1 MAGRDITEGR
11 STRAVAVELGVG
23 TGTVWQNTGIQ
34 YDFAIAGIPFLAAI
48 SDTRPYERATAPFRK
63 PQFDSQRD
71 PGEQSLTGWWL
82 RSQSSF
88 HTGEGIT
95 FYDPLAN
102 PYSTTIAS
110 NSYRI
115 ASSYGVDIWTPGEV
129 SLLKQTANLSGVTTG
144 VYKTISIVDGSTDKI
159 LGWTPANTTI
169 KSYTAAGTSTTYT
182 SVVTAGLDTATLAIA
197 TDGAHLFVADN
208 DHIYTGEIATPTSG
222 YTQYYNTGSEKIVLG
237 WAKQR
242 LVACIGA
249 AVYELTGPRGSS
261 HTLPTAAYTHPNS
274 DWTWTSISEGGSAI
288 YVAGYLGGNSAIYR
302 FTLDGTTGAMPVLS
316 SAIVSAQLPIGEI
329 VYKIESYLGY
339 LTIGTNKGVRIA
351 SISPNDGSLTYGPL
365 IIETDN
371 PVLDFAFRDTFVWA
385 TGSVGG
391 FAGLYRI
398 DLSNEIDTLR
408 FAWAHD
414 TYLSDVTGYATS
426 VDFVGNTD
434 QIAFTT
440 SGSNGIAIQSTTVLN
455 PSGYLETGFIRYNTL
470 ELKNFKRI
478 HAQGNFTYGSMSLQ
492 TKDDLNNVYDVNSY
506 DNTIGNPESAITQ
519 PIGAQDSMA
528 LRFVLY
534 RDADDSTVGPVFKGY
549 QLKAVPA
556 SPRQRIIKIPLMNYD
571 TEIDKYNSTIGYEG
585 RAKDRLLALEAA
597 EATGD
602 IVTWQD
608 FRTGEIQ
615 QCLIEEVLF
624 TDLTPPDK
632 KLTGF
637 GGIVSLTIRTV

>member
-11 STRAVAVELGVG
+11 STRAIAVELGVG
-23 TGTVWQNTGIQ
+23 TGTIWQNTGNSF
-34 YDFAIAGIPFLAAI
+34 DCAIAGIPFLTAI
-48 SDTRPYERATAPFRK
+48 NDTRPYERATAPFRK
-63 PQFDSQRD
+63 QQFDSQRD

-88 HTGEGIT
+88 HTGEGII

-115 ASSYGVDIWTPGEV
+115 ANSYGVDIWTPGQV

-144 VYKTISIVDGSTDKI
+144 IYKTISIVDGSTDKI

-169 KSYTAAGTSTTYT
+169 KSYIADGTSSTYT

-197 TDGAHLFVADN
+197 TDGAHLFIADN
-208 DHIYTGEIATPTSG
+208 DHIYTGEIATPAAG
-222 YTQYYNTGSEKIVLG
+222 YTAYYNTGSEKIVLG
-237 WAKQR
+237 WVKQR
-242 LVACIGA
+242 LVGCIGA
-249 AVYELTGPRGSS
+249 AVYELTAARGSS
-261 HTLPTAAYTHPNS
+261 HTLPTPLYTHPNS
-274 DWTWTSISEGGSAI
+274 DWNWTSISESGSAI
-288 YVAGYLGGNSAIYR
+288 YVAGYLGGNSAIYK
-302 FTLDGTTGAMPVLS
+302 FTLDTSGAMPTLS
-316 SAIVSAQLPIGEI
+316 SGVVAAQLPIGEI

-339 LTIGTNKGVRIA
+339 LAIGTNKGVRIA
-351 SISPNDGSLTYGPL
+351 SVNSADGSITYGPL

-371 PVLDFAFRDTFVWA
+371 PVLDFAFRDRFVWA

-398 DLSNEIDTLR
+398 DLSNEIETLR

-414 TYLSDVTGYATS
+414 TYLPDVSGYATS
-426 VDFVGNTD
+426 VDFVGNTN

-455 PSGYLETGFIRYNTL
+455 PNGYLDTGYIRYNTL
-470 ELKNFKRI
+470 ELKNFKRL
-478 HAQGNFTYGSMSLQ
+478 HAQGDFSHGSLSLQ
-492 TKDDLNNVYDVNSY
+492 TKDDLNTIYDVNSY
-506 DNTIGNPESAITQ
+506 DSAIGNPESTITQ
-519 PIGAQDSMA
+519 PIGAQDSLA

-534 RDADDSTVGPVFKGY
+534 RDAIDSTLGPVFKGY

-556 SPRQRIIKIPLMNYD
+556 SPRQRIIKIPLLNYD
-571 TEIDKYNSTIGYEG
+571 TETDKYNATIGYEG
-585 RAKDRLLALEAA
+585 RAKDRLLALESA
-597 EATGD
+597 EANGD
-602 IVTWQD
+602 IVSWQD

-624 TDLTPPDK
+624 TDTTPPDK
-632 KLTGF
+632 RLTGF
-637 GGIVSLTIRTV
+637 GGIISLTIRTV

>member
-1 MAGRDITEGR
+1 VAGRDITDGR
-11 STRAVAVELGVG
+11 STRAIAVELGVG
-23 TGTVWQNTGIQ
+23 TGTIWQNTGNSF
-34 YDFAIAGIPFLAAI
+34 DCAIAGIPFLTAI

-88 HTGEGIT
+88 HTGEGII

-115 ASSYGVDIWTPGEV
+115 ANSYGVDIWTPGQV
-129 SLLKQTANLSGVTTG
+129 NLLKQTANLSGVTTG
-144 VYKTISIVDGSTDKI
+144 IYKTISIVDGSTDKI

-208 DHIYTGEIATPTSG
+208 DHIYTGEIATPAAG
-222 YTQYYNTGSEKIVLG
+222 YTTYYTTGSEKVVLG
-237 WAKQR
+237 WVKQR
-242 LVACIGA
+242 LVACVGA
-249 AVYELTGPRGSS
+249 GVYELTGTKGTSRA
-261 HTLPTAAYTHPNS
+261 LPTPVYTHPNA
-274 DWTWTSISEGGSAI
+274 DWNWTSISESGSAI
-288 YVAGYLGGNSAIYR
+288 YVSGYLGGNSAIYK
-302 FTLDGTTGAMPVLS
+302 FTLDTSGAMPTLTSGVV
-316 SAIVSAQLPIGEI
+316 AAQLPIGEI

-339 LTIGTNKGVRIA
+339 LAIGTNKGVRIA
-351 SISPNDGSLTYGPL
+351 SVNSSDGSIVYGPL

-371 PVLDFAFRDTFVWA
+371 PVLDFAFRDRFVWA

-391 FAGLYRI
+391 FVGLYRI
-398 DLSNEIDTLR
+398 DLSNEIETLR

-414 TYLSDVTGYATS
+414 TYLPDVPGYATS
-426 VDFVGNTD
+426 VDFVGNTN

-440 SGSNGIAIQSTTVLN
+440 SGNNGIAIQSTTVLN
-455 PSGYLETGFIRYNTL
+455 PSGYLDTGYIRYNTL
-470 ELKNFKRI
+470 ELKNFKRL
-478 HAQGNFTYGSMSLQ
+478 HAQGDFNHGSLSLQ
-492 TKDDLNNVYDVNSY
+492 TKDDLNNVFDVNSY
-506 DNTIGNPESAITQ
+506 DSAIGNPESTITQ
-519 PIGAQDSMA
+519 PIGAQDSLA

-534 RDADDSTVGPVFKGY
+534 RDATDSTLGPVFKGY

-556 SPRQRIIKIPLMNYD
+556 SPRQRIIKIPLLNYD
-571 TEIDKYNSTIGYEG
+571 TETDKYNSTIGYEG
-585 RAKDRLLALEAA
+585 RAKDRLLALESA

-602 IVTWQD
+602 IVSWQD

-624 TDLTPPDK
+624 TDTTPPDK
-632 KLTGF
+632 RLTGF
-637 GGIVSLTIRTV
+637 GGIISLTIRTV

>member
-11 STRAVAVELGVG
+11 NTRAIAVDLGIG
-23 TGTVWQNTGIQ
+23 TGTIWQNTGNSF
-34 YDFAIAGIPFLAAI
+34 DCAIAGIPFLTAI

-63 PQFDSQRD
+63 QQFDSQRD

-88 HTGEGIT
+88 HTGAGIN

-115 ASSYGVDIWTPGEV
+115 ANSVGVDIWTPGQV
-129 SLLKQTANLSGVTTG
+129 SLLKETANLSGVTTG
-144 VYKTISIVDGSTDKI
+144 VYKTISVVDGSTDKI
-159 LGWTPANTTI
+159 IGWTPANTTI
-169 KSYTAAGTSTTYT
+169 KSYTAAGASTTYT

-208 DHIYTGEIATPTSG
+208 DHIYTGEIATPAAG

-249 AVYELTGPRGSS
+249 AVYELTGARGSS

-274 DWTWTSISEGGSAI
+274 DWNWTSISESGSAI
-288 YVAGYLGGNSAIYR
+288 YVAGYLGGNSAIYK
-302 FTLDGTTGAMPVLS
+302 FTLDTTGAMPVLS
-316 SAIVSAQLPIGEI
+316 SGIVAAQLPIGEI

-339 LTIGTNKGVRIA
+339 LAIGTNKGVRIA
-351 SISPNDGSLTYGPL
+351 SIQPTDGSITYGPL
-365 IIETDN
+365 IIQTDN
-371 PVLDFAFRDTFVWA
+371 PVLDFAFRDTFVWV
-385 TGSVGG
+385 TGSVNG

-398 DLSNEIDTLR
+398 DLSTEIDTLR

-414 TYLSDVTGYATS
+414 TYLPDVIGYATS
-426 VDFVGNTD
+426 VDFVGNTN

-440 SGSNGIAIQSTTVLN
+440 SSSNGIAIQSTTVLN

-470 ELKNFKRI
+470 ELKNFKRL
-478 HAQGNFTYGSMSLQ
+478 HAQGDFTYGSMSLQ
-492 TKDDLNNVYDVNSY
+492 TKDNLNNVYDVNSY
-506 DNTIGNPESAITQ
+506 DSVIGNPESTITQ
-519 PIGAQDSMA
+519 PFGAQDSLA

-556 SPRQRIIKIPLMNYD
+556 SPRQRIIKIPLLNYD
-571 TEIDKYNSTIGYEG
+571 TETDKYNATIGYEG
-585 RAKDRLLALEAA
+585 RAKDRLLALESA

-602 IVTWQD
+602 VVSWQD

-624 TDLTPPDK
+624 TDITPPDK
-632 KLTGF
+632 RLTGF
-637 GGIVSLTIRTV
+637 GGVISLTIRTV

>member
-1 MAGRDITEGR
+1 VAGRDITDGR
-11 STRAVAVELGVG
+11 STRAIAVDLGVG
-23 TGTVWQNTGIQ
+23 TGTIWQNTGNSF
-34 YDFAIAGIPFLAAI
+34 DCAIAGIPFLTAI

-63 PQFDSQRD
+63 QQFDSQRD

-115 ASSYGVDIWTPGEV
+115 ANSVGVDIWTPGQV
-129 SLLKQTANLSGVTTG
+129 SLLKETANLSGVTTG
-144 VYKTISIVDGSTDKI
+144 IYKILSIIDGSTNKI

-208 DHIYTGEIATPTSG
+208 DHIYTGEITTPAAG

-242 LVACIGA
+242 LVGCIGA
-249 AVYELTGPRGSS
+249 AVYELTGAKGSS

-302 FTLDGTTGAMPVLS
+302 FTLDETTGAMPVLS

-339 LTIGTNKGVRIA
+339 LAIGTNKGVRIA

-414 TYLSDVTGYATS
+414 TYLPDVTGYATS

-440 SGSNGIAIQSTTVLN
+440 SGSNGIAIQSTTV
-455 PSGYLETGFIRYNTL
+455 
-470 ELKNFKRI
+470 FKI
-478 HAQGNFTYGSMSLQ
+478 
-492 TKDDLNNVYDVNSY
+492 
-506 DNTIGNPESAITQ
+506 
-519 PIGAQDSMA
+519 
-528 LRFVLY
+528 
-534 RDADDSTVGPVFKGY
+534 
-549 QLKAVPA
+549 
-556 SPRQRIIKIPLMNYD
+556 
-571 TEIDKYNSTIGYEG
+571 G
-585 RAKDRLLALEAA
+585 RAH
-597 EATGD
+597 
-602 IVTWQD
+602 V
-608 FRTGEIQ
+608 
-615 QCLIEEVLF
+615 
-624 TDLTPPDK
+624 
-632 KLTGF
+632 
-637 GGIVSLTIRTV
+637 

>member
-1 MAGRDITEGR
+1 MAGRDITDGR
-11 STRAVAVELGVG
+11 STRAIAVELGVG
-23 TGTVWQNTGIQ
+23 TGTIWQNTGNS
-34 YDFAIAGIPFLAAI
+34 YDCAIAGIPFLTAI

-88 HTGEGIT
+88 HAGEGIN

-115 ASSYGVDIWTPGEV
+115 ANSYGVDIWTPGQV
-129 SLLKQTANLSGVTTG
+129 SLLKQTDNLSGVTTG
-144 VYKTISIVDGSTDKI
+144 IYKTISIVDGSTDKI

-197 TDGAHLFVADN
+197 TDGAHLFIADN
-208 DHIYTGEIATPTSG
+208 DHIYSGEINTPASG

-242 LVACIGA
+242 LVGCIGT
-249 AVYELTGPRGSS
+249 AVYELTAARGSS
-261 HTLPTAAYTHPNS
+261 HTLPTPVYTHPNA
-274 DWTWTSISEGGSAI
+274 DWNWTSISESGSAI
-288 YVAGYLGGNSAIYR
+288 YVAGYIGGNSAIYK
-302 FTLDGTTGAMPVLS
+302 FTLDTAGAMPTLS
-316 SAIVSAQLPIGEI
+316 SGVVAAQLPIGEI
-329 VYKIESYLGY
+329 VYKIDSYLGY
-339 LTIGTNKGVRIA
+339 LAIGTNKGVRIA
-351 SISPNDGSLTYGPL
+351 SASAADGSIVYGPL

-371 PVLDFAFRDTFVWA
+371 PVLDFAFRDRFVWA

-398 DLSNEIDTLR
+398 DLSNEIETLR

-414 TYLSDVTGYATS
+414 TYLPNVSGYATS
-426 VDFVGNTD
+426 VDFVGNTN

-440 SGSNGIAIQSTTVLN
+440 SSSNGIAIQSTTVLN
-455 PSGYLETGFIRYNTL
+455 PSGYLDTGYIRYNTL

-478 HAQGNFTYGSMSLQ
+478 HAQGDFSHGSMSLQ
-492 TKDDLNNVYDVNSY
+492 TKDDFNTIYDVNSY
-506 DNTIGNPESAITQ
+506 DSAIGNPESTITQ
-519 PIGAQDSMA
+519 PVGAQDSLA

-534 RDADDSTVGPVFKGY
+534 RDTTDSTLGPVFKGY

-556 SPRQRIIKIPLMNYD
+556 SPRQRIIKIPLLNYD
-571 TEIDKYNSTIGYEG
+571 TETDKYNSTIGYEG
-585 RAKDRLLALEAA
+585 RAKDRLLALESA

-602 IVTWQD
+602 IVSWQD

-624 TDLTPPDK
+624 TDTTPPDK
-632 KLTGF
+632 RLTGF